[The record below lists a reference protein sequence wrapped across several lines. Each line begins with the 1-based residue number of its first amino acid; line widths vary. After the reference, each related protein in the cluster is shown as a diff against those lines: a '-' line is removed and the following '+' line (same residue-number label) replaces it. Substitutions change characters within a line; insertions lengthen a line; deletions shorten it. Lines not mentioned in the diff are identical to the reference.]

1 MPTGVSRTD
10 QLLCRLHLC
19 VGHKDVNGNGE
30 HKTSGRNEIK
40 TRGTSG
46 VPGWLGRLSVR
57 LDFSSGHDLRVMRWS
72 PASGSELG
80 MEPASDSP
88 PSAPHHLS
96 LPLSKNQKQ
105 NSRHFRV
112 LLVSCKY
119 DRNGF
124 WGDGSV
130 DKTKYVC
137 VDDWRFYPKW

>member
-1 MPTGVSRTD
+1 MGNIKPVAEMRLKLEALLGVR
-10 QLLCRLHLC
+10 
-19 VGHKDVNGNGE
+19 
-30 HKTSGRNEIK
+30 
-40 TRGTSG
+40 
-46 VPGWLGRLSVR
+46 GWLGRLSVQ

-72 PASGSELG
+72 PAPGSELG

-105 NSRHFRV
+105 NSRHFQV

-137 VDDWRFYPKW
+137 VGMWMTGGST